1 MTLGYAIAA
10 LFAGWCGNETYEI
23 RMILRWIFPEPG
35 PHPNWRDWLISKA
48 LGAVG
53 GVITAYVYW
62 SAFGPKPEPWLDQP
76 LLGAAIF
83 SFVGFLGGR
92 FVSELVSVVV
102 RGGGR
107 TNVSGSEGSSRSRV
121 A

>member
-1 MTLGYAIAA
+1 MTPGYAIAA
-10 LFAGWCGNETYEI
+10 LFAGWCGNETHGI
-23 RMILRWIFPEPG
+23 PLILRWFFPEPV
-35 PHPNWRDWLISKA
+35 PHPNWRRDWLISKA

-53 GVITAYVYW
+53 GVVTSYVYW
-62 SAFGPKPEPWLDQP
+62 SAFKPRPEPWLDQP
-76 LLGAAIF
+76 LLGAVIF

-92 FVSELVSVVV
+92 FVSELVSVV

-107 TNVSGSEGSSRSRV
+107 TNVSRSESSRSRV